1 MKKSPPD
8 MSSNEWIPPSTPPS
22 TPTPPSTRATPP
34 SPGRSTWKS
43 WQVAVITV
51 AAVAFMMG
59 GAGMMMSGGPNTP
72 AAGAGT
78 VAHVTTEIRET
89 RIAVGPLPSSAPKWY
104 RTPHSG
110 WASDGSRTISFEL
123 DAENDVAVWM
133 KHVRPT
139 LVVRCLG
146 RQTEVYV
153 VTDTA
158 SSLEPMPDKH
168 TVRVAFDDQAETVE
182 HWLDSAD
189 HKELFSPDGPA
200 MARRIADADK
210 MRFGFTPF
218 NSSSVSA
225 EFDVRG
231 FAERLE
237 TITRT
242 CNRQSTK
249 PRAQTKGQKAELST
263 KK

>member
-1 MKKSPPD
+1 M
-8 MSSNEWIPPSTPPS
+8 T
-22 TPTPPSTRATPP
+22 A
-34 SPGRSTWKS
+34 
-43 WQVAVITV
+43 V
-51 AAVAFMMG
+51 AAFVVMG
-59 GAGMMMSGGPNTP
+59 GAGIMMSRPNTP
-72 AAGAGT
+72 ATGLGT
-78 VAHVTTEIRET
+78 VPQVTTEIRET
-89 RIAVGPLPSSAPKWY
+89 RIAMAPVPSQAPKWY
-104 RTPHSG
+104 RTKHSG

-123 DAENDVAVWM
+123 EAENDVAVWM

-189 HKELFSPDGPA
+189 HKELFSPDGPG
-200 MARRIADADK
+200 MARRIADADR

-225 EFDVRG
+225 EFDVHG

-242 CNRQSTK
+242 CSRQSTK
-249 PRAQTKGQKAELST
+249 PRAQMTGQKAELRS
-263 KK
+263 KN

>member
-1 MKKSPPD
+1 M
-8 MSSNEWIPPSTPPS
+8 
-22 TPTPPSTRATPP
+22 
-34 SPGRSTWKS
+34 
-43 WQVAVITV
+43 ITV
-51 AAVAFMMG
+51 AALAFMMG
-59 GAGMMMSGGPNTP
+59 GAGMMMSGPNTP
-72 AAGAGT
+72 AAGSGT
-78 VAHVTTEIRET
+78 VPHVTTEIRET
-89 RIAVGPLPSSAPKWY
+89 RIAVGPAPSSAPKWY

-110 WASDGSRTISFEL
+110 WASDGSRTLSFEL
-123 DAENDVAVWM
+123 EAENEVAVWM
-133 KHVRPT
+133 KRVRPT

-168 TVRVAFDDQAETVE
+168 TVRVAFDDQTETVE

-189 HKELFSPDGPA
+189 HKELFSPDGPG
-200 MARRIADADK
+200 MARRIAEADK

-225 EFDVRG
+225 EFDVHG

-242 CNRQSTK
+242 CSRQSAK
-249 PRAQTKGQKAELST
+249 PRAQMKGQQAELRS

>member
-1 MKKSPPD
+1 M
-8 MSSNEWIPPSTPPS
+8 T
-22 TPTPPSTRATPP
+22 A
-34 SPGRSTWKS
+34 
-43 WQVAVITV
+43 V
-51 AAVAFMMG
+51 AAFVVMG
-59 GAGMMMSGGPNTP
+59 GAGIMMSRPNTP
-72 AAGAGT
+72 ATGLGT
-78 VAHVTTEIRET
+78 VPQVTTEIRET
-89 RIAVGPLPSSAPKWY
+89 RIAMAPVPSQAPKWY
-104 RTPHSG
+104 RTQHSG

-123 DAENDVAVWM
+123 EAENDVAVWM

-189 HKELFSPDGPA
+189 HKELFSPDGPG
-200 MARRIADADK
+200 MARRIADADR

-225 EFDVRG
+225 EFDVHG

-242 CNRQSTK
+242 CSRQSTK
-249 PRAQTKGQKAELST
+249 PRAQMTGHKAELRS
-263 KK
+263 KN